1 MAPLPDSMR
10 TTMKRHTLIALGTA
24 FLGLPVLAAG
34 VSFSGAWV
42 RDAAKSDR
50 PPDTMYWL
58 TRPNEAGGGG
68 GRGRGGNQPP
78 MTIQQDANNLQITDP
93 QGSVHKYALD
103 GKPHANTTP
112 TGVQKATVTA
122 SLQGDTLVIGT
133 TQPYGGMPGNITL
146 DIKEVW
152 ALSPDGKVLT
162 ITTTRSSAAT
172 QTTTKQ
178 VYNRK

>member
-1 MAPLPDSMR
+1 MKTTSM
-10 TTMKRHTLIALGTA
+10 IALGLLA
-24 FLGLPVLAAG
+24 LPALAAAAN
-34 VSFSGAWV
+34 FSGAWV

-78 MTIQQDANNLQITDP
+78 MTVQQDAGSLQITDP
-93 QGSVHKYALD
+93 QGSVHKFALD
-103 GKPHANTTP
+103 GKPHSVTTP

-122 SLQGDTLVIGT
+122 AAQGETLVIGT

-146 DIKEVW
+146 EAKEVW
-152 ALSPDGKVLT
+152 ALSPDGKMLT
-162 ITTTRSSAAT
+162 ITTTRSSAAA
-172 QTTTKQ
+172 QTVTKQ
-178 VYNRK
+178 IYNRK